1 MVGLVAAPGMIV
13 YPGRTP
19 FSVGGFFATG
29 NGRQFW
35 VQLGA
40 GLTIIGFDAL
50 GTFVI
55 LKAISL
61 VVPLALSKE
70 VLEVG
75 DGAVHGEEIWV
86 PQPHALPMPIR
97 RLGRFPKA

>member
-1 MVGLVAAPGMIV
+1 PGK
-13 YPGRTP
+13 TP
-19 FSVGGFFATG
+19 FSVGGLFATG
-29 NGRQFW
+29 NGHQFW

-40 GLTIIGFDAL
+40 GLTIIAFDAF

-75 DGAVHGEEIWV
+75 DGAIHGEEIWV
-86 PQPHALPMPIR
+86 PQPHHAPPPLSAPPGRPLPEGVMATT
-97 RLGRFPKA
+97 LQS